1 MVPIITAKP
10 EIEKI
15 ASRGRTKRDE
25 RNKEREEMTD
35 EEGREW
41 ERKREKDLDAAKD

>member
-1 MVPIITAKP
+1 MFPIITAKP

-25 RNKEREEMTD
+25 RNKERGND
-35 EEGREW
+35 RRGGKSGREK
-41 ERKREKDLDAAKD
+41 ERKT